1 MTINNIIENNT
12 TTENLYLGNG
22 NLYARKGYKLND
34 KTREKEVLLQNMQ
47 EQVWMI
53 QVI

>member
-34 KTREKEVLLQNMQ
+34 KTKEKLLSLYSLGR
-47 EQVWMI
+47 VCY
-53 QVI
+53 